1 MERGRT
7 GNCENCENGLR
18 KAARA
23 CSMGGQQ
30 QIARRAAVGGGEDA
44 GWKKETV
51 EIGDGSWE
59 GARKKRGKETVGNK
73 IG

>member
-1 MERGRT
+1 
-7 GNCENCENGLR
+7 
-18 KAARA
+18 
-23 CSMGGQQ
+23 MGGQQ
-30 QIARRAAVGGGEDA
+30 GWQIARRAAVGGSEDA

-73 IG
+73 VG